1 MFALTSFV
9 VLNSN
14 IDFDPEDVSSKIA
27 LGDICFHNVNFC
39 KLRQGLY

>member
-1 MFALTSFV
+1 MFELTSFV

-14 IDFDPEDVSSKIA
+14 IDFDPEDVSSTIA
-27 LGDICFHNVNFC
+27 LGDICLNFC